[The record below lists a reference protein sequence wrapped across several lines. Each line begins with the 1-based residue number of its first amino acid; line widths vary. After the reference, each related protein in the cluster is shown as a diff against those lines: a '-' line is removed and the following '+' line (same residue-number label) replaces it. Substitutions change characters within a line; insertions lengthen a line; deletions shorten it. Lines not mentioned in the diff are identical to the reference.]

1 VLDPNNTGVFRINH
15 VTKGPATITQWRKLV
30 DGVVQ
35 EHGNTV
41 GDSRM
46 NDLLSRESLKAV
58 YVSNT
63 AG

>member
-1 VLDPNNTGVFRINH
+1 MLDPNNTGVFRINH
-15 VTKGPATITQWRKLV
+15 ATKGPATIAQWQKLV
-30 DGVVQ
+30 DGVMQ

-41 GDSRM
+41 DDGRM
-46 NDLLSRESLKAV
+46 NDLLSKESLNAV